1 MRIQWNAQE
10 GWKVTSNL
18 CSMSGAPDGAGGG
31 GGTSGTDTTQ
41 TPQAETPQ
49 ALTQTEEDSLIETL
63 RFDPFKDGPPAT
75 PPAKATPA
83 AASPVVTPPRVDGVQ
98 APPAGAPGTPAGVAP
113 QQPADANTQAL
124 ALAAER
130 LTTAADRLATPQ
142 TQQPGAPQADQIP
155 PYLFDI
161 PPQLMEAMNSENP
174 QQRQAAVQH
183 LVAGTARAVHT
194 EVNKMIGELR
204 QSFPQ
209 LIQQQLQAHTY
220 RENVRRDFYSKYP
233 MLDNPHLAPTVANI
247 TQQVMGEMVAQGQRP
262 TWSPQMAQIIAERVF
277 SVIPGLKPQ
286 AQAPAPPPPRPQPPQ
301 IFTPGSRPVQGGGI
315 EADIADT
322 LFGS

>member
-1 MRIQWNAQE
+1 MRIRWNAQE
-10 GWKVTSNL
+10 GWEVTSNL
-18 CSMSGAPDGAGGG
+18 CSMSGAPDGNDV
-31 GGTSGTDTTQ
+31 SGTPSQDITQ
-41 TPQAETPQ
+41 TPASEPQ
-49 ALTQTEEDSLIETL
+49 SLTQTEEDSLIETL
-63 RFDPFKDGPPAT
+63 RFDPFKDGKTPA
-75 PPAKATPA
+75 PAPKATPA
-83 AASPVVTPPRVDGVQ
+83 AASPVVTPPRVEGVQ
-98 APPAGAPGTPAGVAP
+98 PPPAGAPGTPAGVAP
-113 QQPADANTQAL
+113 QVDPNTQAL

-130 LTTAADRLATPQ
+130 LTTAADRLTTPQ
-142 TQQPGAPQADQIP
+142 TQQPGAPSQQPEIP

-161 PPQLMEAMNSENP
+161 PPQLMEAMNSDNP

-194 EVNKMIGELR
+194 EVVKMIGELK
-204 QSFPQ
+204 QNFPQ

-286 AQAPAPPPPRPQPPQ
+286 PAQPPAAPPRPQPPQ
-301 IFTPGSRPVQGGGI
+301 IFTPGSRPVQGGGV
-315 EADIADT
+315 EADIVDT
-322 LFGS
+322 LFG

>member
-1 MRIQWNAQE
+1 MRIRWNAGD
-10 GWKVTSNL
+10 GWEVNSNL
-18 CSMSGAPDGAGGG
+18 CSMSGAPDGGGSG
-31 GGTSGTDTTQ
+31 PSGTDISQ
-41 TPQAETPQ
+41 QPQSEPQ
-49 ALTQTEEDSLIETL
+49 SLTQTEEDSLIETL
-63 RFDPFKDGPPAT
+63 RFDPFKDGQPAT

-83 AASPVVTPPRVDGVQ
+83 AASPVVTPPRVEGVQ
-98 APPAGAPGTPAGVAP
+98 TPPAGAPGTPAGVAP
-113 QQPADANTQAL
+113 QQPVDANAQAL

-130 LTTAADRLATPQ
+130 LTTAADRLATPAPS
-142 TQQPGAPQADQIP
+142 QQPGQPQADQVP

-194 EVNKMIGELR
+194 EVNKMINELK

-209 LIQQQLQAHTY
+209 LIHQQLQAHTY
-220 RENVRRDFYSKYP
+220 RENVRREFYSKYP

-262 TWSPQMAQIIAERVF
+262 TWTPQLAQIIAERVF

-286 AQAPAPPPPRPQPPQ
+286 AAPQPAPQPRPAPPQ
-301 IFTPGSRPVQGGGI
+301 IFTPGSRPVQSGGT
-315 EADIADT
+315 EADIIDT
-322 LFGS
+322 LFG